1 MEIIADLH
9 VHSRYAMACSSNI
22 SIRGMEAAALEKGIN
37 VISAAD
43 FTHPLWLNEIE
54 ENLEEDGSTG
64 LYKVKGSASS
74 VRFILGT
81 EVSTVYTGD
90 DNKVKKIH
98 HCLLMSDIG
107 KVKIL
112 NDKLGKY
119 GSLGSDGR
127 PTLSISAPEL
137 VDMAKSVDPGSFIF
151 PAHAWTPWF
160 GVFGSMSGFDSLKDA
175 YKDREKD
182 IYAIESGLSSD
193 PKMNW
198 RISALDK
205 YSIISNSDFHS
216 LPKMGREANV
226 FDIKSKALSY
236 GSIIEAIKE
245 KSQSTFK
252 KTIEFYPEE
261 GKYHYDGHRNCNFS
275 IDPQKESSQIC
286 PVCGKRLVIGVL
298 HRVNDLADRPDG
310 YAPKSAIPYI
320 HLIPLIEVVSYVK
333 GKSTYSKDVTAIRD
347 KLVSAFGTE
356 FNVLMS
362 ANQEAISEASDVEIA
377 QAIQNMRDDK
387 VSIMP
392 GYDGTYGKID
402 LLNREKP
409 SKPKPKQR
417 GISQFM

>member
-1 MEIIADLH
+1 
-9 VHSRYAMACSSNI
+9 
-22 SIRGMEAAALEKGIN
+22 
-37 VISAAD
+37 
-43 FTHPLWLNEIE
+43 
-54 ENLEEDGSTG
+54 
-64 LYKVKGSASS
+64 
-74 VRFILGT
+74 
-81 EVSTVYTGD
+81 
-90 DNKVKKIH
+90 
-98 HCLLMSDIG
+98 
-107 KVKIL
+107 
-112 NDKLGKY
+112 
-119 GSLGSDGR
+119 
-127 PTLSISAPEL
+127 
-137 VDMAKSVDPGSFIF
+137 
-151 PAHAWTPWF
+151 
-160 GVFGSMSGFDSLKDA
+160 
-175 YKDREKD
+175 
-182 IYAIESGLSSD
+182 
-193 PKMNW
+193 
-198 RISALDK
+198 
-205 YSIISNSDFHS
+205 
-216 LPKMGREANV
+216 MGREANV

-347 KLVSAFGTE
+347 KLISAFGTE

-409 SKPKPKQR
+409 SKPKPRQR